1 MIMIRNTM
9 LGLSLLALTSASA
22 FAAAPAKAVVTHHST
37 RTVAQGEAAAPSTDK
52 PAKKE
57 KKAKKEKAPKAEKTE
72 GAKDM
77 KAPETK

>member
-1 MIMIRNTM
+1 MIRNTM
-9 LGLSLLALTSASA
+9 FGLSLLALTSASA

-37 RTVAQGEAAAPSTDK
+37 RTVAQGEAAPAPSTDK